1 MQKPALSF
9 AILYKHYVQVPY
21 CILLNDG
28 NQCHLTDYKIKVK
41 YIKKSMPLK
50 SRRKLAIAH
59 SELAEL

>member
-41 YIKKSMPLK
+41 YIKKVCLSNL
-50 SRRKLAIAH
+50 
-59 SELAEL
+59 EGN